1 MQRRT
6 QKLKNPVAI
15 TTVRD
20 LSEDHVR
27 YFQEN
32 PEKLDLISD
41 RKDFAISKYIGLLI
55 AAILLV
61 GLSKYIAEAYS
72 DTFSQFINNV
82 VVDLIFEMGA
92 ALIGSVATVM
102 FIQIQD
108 KRQFERNLRLR
119 LEIERRIDERKRA
132 TGA

>member
-61 GLSKYIAEAYS
+61 GLSKYIA
-72 DTFSQFINNV
+72 
-82 VVDLIFEMGA
+82 
-92 ALIGSVATVM
+92 
-102 FIQIQD
+102 
-108 KRQFERNLRLR
+108 
-119 LEIERRIDERKRA
+119 
-132 TGA
+132 